1 MATSTPAPTTATLLA
16 TKRTELEAELNRIS
30 APVGDQS
37 GISFG
42 KRIGEGTSIAVDRLA
57 SVSTYETLQRVHADV
72 SRSQIKLTA
81 GTYGQCDRCGKQ
93 IAEGRLEALPW
104 AVLCINCAAKLGTR
118 R

>member
-1 MATSTPAPTTATLLA
+1 MATSTPAPTTATLLE

-30 APVGDQS
+30 APVGEQS

-42 KRIGEGTSIAVDRLA
+42 KRIGEGTNIAVERLA
-57 SVSTYETLQRVHADV
+57 SVSTYETLERVHADV
-72 SRSQIKLTA
+72 SRSQTKLAA
-81 GTYGQCDRCGKQ
+81 GTYGLCDRCGKQ

-104 AVLCINCAAKLGTR
+104 AVLCIKCAARLGTR